1 MDIVKGLEK
10 INLNLENQNMFLKY
24 YGIEVSAM
32 NLKPISQVKEKVT
45 RKKTEMNWDLKLDW
59 EEQKDKSDKDILS
72 SQRYKNSSKRE
83 VYRHSELGKQ
93 SPKSKS

>member
-32 NLKPISQVKEKVT
+32 NLKPMSHVEEKVT
-45 RKKTEMNWDLKLDW
+45 RKRTEMN
-59 EEQKDKSDKDILS
+59 
-72 SQRYKNSSKRE
+72 
-83 VYRHSELGKQ
+83 
-93 SPKSKS
+93 